1 MAQNASAISPVVAA
15 RKVGRWQ
22 QLRHDFRHGSRLGM
36 IYSLAII
43 TFYSVLFLIPF
54 GVAVWLSFQRWDF
67 IVTPKFAGLENYV
80 RFTTDGDFWLSLGNT
95 LRFAAVEIP
104 VAVGVMLL
112 LALLVT
118 TVKGRS
124 EGAFLSIYYL
134 PFVTPAVVSAY
145 LWRWLYQ
152 PANGVFNH
160 VLTTV
165 GLPAQ
170 PFLTSSSQAIWCI
183 TAMIIW
189 INVGA
194 GAVLFSA
201 GIKSIP
207 TSLYE
212 AAVIDGA
219 GFWQRFLKV
228 TIPLL
233 RPVLLYQMVVSV
245 IAIAQMFDAFFLMAN
260 GKYAR
265 PLSLY
270 IYQLGFTSYN
280 LGFGA
285 AVSLFLFVLLLFSTV
300 FQMQRFRPKWEY

>member
-1 MAQNASAISPVVAA
+1 MAQNASATRPAVPTPKA
-15 RKVGRWQ
+15 GRWQ
-22 QLRHDFRHGSRLGM
+22 ELRRQFRHASRLGM
-36 IYSLAII
+36 IYSAAIV
-43 TFYSVLFLIPF
+43 TFYSALFLVPF
-54 GVAVWLSFQRWDF
+54 GVAIWLSFQRWDF
-67 IVTPKFAGLENYV
+67 IVAPKFAGLENFI

-95 LRFAAVEIP
+95 LRFGAVEIP
-104 VAVGVMLL
+104 VAVGLMLL

-118 TVKGRS
+118 TLRGKR
-124 EGAFLSIYYL
+124 EGTFLSIYYL
-134 PFVTPAVVSAY
+134 PFVTPAVVSSY

-152 PANGVFNH
+152 PSNGVFNQ
-160 VLTTV
+160 VLTTI
-165 GLPAQ
+165 GLPTQ
-170 PFLTSSSQAIWCI
+170 PFLTSSKQAIWCI

-189 INVGA
+189 INVGS

-207 TSLYE
+207 VSLYE

-219 GFWQRFLKV
+219 GFWQRFSKV
-228 TIPLL
+228 TLPLL
-233 RPVLLYQMVVSV
+233 RPVLLYEMVVSV
-245 IAIAQMFDAFFLMAN
+245 IAIAQMFDAFFLMGS
-260 GKYAR
+260 GKYSR

-285 AVSLFLFVLLLFSTV
+285 AVSLFLFVMLLFSTV